1 MILNKKLLFI
11 SLLLAPF
18 FLKGQAYSQLGS
30 DIDGAVASDEFG
42 YSVSLDS
49 DGDVVAIGSYKHD
62 GNKGT
67 VRIYGYSS
75 GSWSQL
81 GSDIDGS
88 ATNDYSARSISLDSD
103 GDVVAIGS
111 SSHDSNKGTVRI
123 YGYSSGSWSQLG
135 SDIDGESSSD
145 YSGWSVSLDSDGNR
159 VAIGAYNNG
168 SGRGHARVYEY
179 SSGSWSQLG
188 SDIDGEVAGDNAG
201 WSISLDTD
209 GDVVAVGSPAHASNK
224 GTVRIYG
231 YSSGSWSK
239 LGADIDGEDPNDYF
253 GYSISLDSDG
263 DRVAIGGYLNDGG
276 ATDAGYVEVY
286 EYSSGSWSQ
295 LGSDING
302 ESSYDFSGWSVS
314 LDSDGDRLAVGAFAN
329 DGGGSDAGH
338 VRIYGYSSGSWS
350 QLGSDIDGEG
360 AGDNSGYAV
369 SLDSDG
375 DRVAIGAIGDDDGGS
390 NAGHVRVYEY
400 DSTAP
405 SAPSGLAV
413 SSYYQ
418 GASLSW
424 TANSESDLAKYYV
437 YTSTDNS
444 TYTKYSTEPTTNSIS
459 ISDLTGGTKYY
470 YKISAVDNA
479 SNESTKS
486 SAVSITASRTWW
498 VDSKDGDDDNDG
510 KASASSFKTIQKAIE
525 SNSSL
530 TGGDTIKVKP
540 SLASDGT
547 LSYYDFG
554 GDEINTSANFVLISR
569 GGPDS
574 TIIDAESKNRHFYLS
589 GSAQD
594 STHQIVGFTFRNGK
608 EERGGSFYLSDY
620 ETKPVFRDCIFKD
633 NLAEDTEGYAYGGAI
648 FSYRESSAS
657 SMAKPIKFYRCKFIG
672 NMAKAEKSA
681 HGGALFIE
689 KSAEFFNCLF
699 DSNAAIGGIDIDA
712 NECCGNA
719 YGGALFGAPAYYDNS
734 AQRYQGGKITIKNS
748 TFVDNTVES
757 KESNRSVYGAAIALG
772 WDYDKKLY
780 MLNSIIWG
788 SRAIRNGS
796 DWSDI
801 DLNRLHLDKESGT
814 NHKFIMNYSNIENAT
829 GRSYDDTHIY
839 DITPVFKD
847 PSNDDF
853 SLDDASP
860 LIGAGIAS
868 WTEEGITAPTKDIN
882 KITRGTAPDIG
893 AYENALASSTSPL
906 PIAGLKGVSA
916 TNSAKLTWSP
926 NKASLTSTD
935 NATDIKRY
943 EVFQDKSGTFTAV
956 DSTTDTTSVIK
967 GLTNG
972 TSYTFKVRVVNTS
985 DVASGF
991 SDTIKVTPEFKGPR
1005 WYVSNSGVSTN
1016 VGSSTSPLAHI
1027 SGALEKIASGDTIVV
1042 LKGTHSGANNRG
1054 IDFDATK
1061 PVVIMGDPSYTADS
1075 TIIDAG
1081 GRDRHFTFDSGED
1094 STYQIIGLT
1103 LYNGKSDD
1111 AGSIL
1116 IRNRSRPMFN
1126 KVIFK
1131 NNIDYDDDWS
1141 SGGAVRIDWAAGL
1154 FYDCIFDGNIS
1165 DRTQSGNN
1173 SAAQGGAIWNHGH
1186 NSTDP
1191 ITRIVR
1197 CIFKN
1202 NVAKSNRDAYGG
1214 AVYSTQA
1221 PIHIINSLFYNN
1233 TVHANYEASSE
1244 TFQANGGALHLGDFQ
1259 SYDGS
1264 DYVASQ
1270 GRIINCTIANNN
1282 ALSDNASGGTYA
1294 AGIYTWG
1301 NSEQKLYLFNN
1312 IVWGNY
1318 VQNNNWEERYRNA
1331 YIHSVKLYND
1341 YNNLQGYLIDD
1352 GTTGDNS
1359 PNIEP
1364 GFLNAGSGDYSLS
1377 EASHLIGAGITTLE
1391 GVSAPTNDILGN
1403 IRPNPSGSNIDIGAY
1418 ENILASSPYPSPVK
1432 NVKGEPIGGGV
1443 NLSWDANTESDLA
1456 YYLVAVSTVS
1466 GFSPTDAD
1474 TVGRTTNNTF
1484 SVTGLINNTPYYFR
1498 VKAINNTN
1506 QSGSYSAEIA
1516 VVPFFAGPIWYVATD
1531 GSDLNEGSEN
1541 SPMASLAY
1549 AIGAAQEGHTI
1560 KLKAGTYK
1568 GSDFKVTLGK
1578 KSINIEGE
1586 DPQFTIIDGENNESI
1601 FRIDQG
1607 TFKISNMTL
1616 KNGRNE
1622 WNGGAVEAYN
1632 ANVEFNN
1639 VIFQENIARQG
1650 GAVFGNCYENQT
1662 DCSYKFNDCQF
1673 FGNVAEYK
1681 TNDEG
1686 NNWGGSGGAVF
1697 GYAYIPGTPYEF
1709 NRCIFIDNKAEA
1721 KKSAHGR
1728 GGAIHL
1734 SGGVNI
1740 INSLF
1745 FNNAAVNYD
1754 AFCEEFTNE
1763 DGSTYTNCSNLFGGA
1778 AFLWSAWWNNDI
1790 EEWVGSESSVIN
1802 STFVGNGFFLDG
1814 DEGNVHYST
1823 AIGMDG
1829 SFVQGS
1835 KTNTKIVLFNNIFYA
1850 NESEDLINGPR
1861 ENNLDIHAYSG
1872 AGDGAQDVS
1881 DLYFMA
1887 HNLIE
1892 NLDDYQNTWMNNM
1905 TSDDSNFDSNPGFK
1919 SLEDNLDFSLHSF
1932 SNAIGQGTLEFE
1944 GFSAPLVDITGKARP
1959 IPPDSD
1965 PDVGAYEE
1973 GLGFNVVFSPDSGVV
1988 DSGEEVEL
1996 NLTVKDWN
2004 GVPIQ
2009 DGTSIAW
2016 EVIPDDIGVTVKS
2029 GDSAIN
2035 NGEAKVTVKV
2045 GSQATAGTQFRVVV
2059 LLNGEISIE
2068 SKSFFVEEKIEAPPP
2083 APENISISPKGWT
2096 PENSFTIEWDNPD
2109 WVYALNG
2116 AWLKVDNDSEAQF
2129 FPDENSIEG
2138 IDGFSLSENG
2148 EYIIKVWLQD
2158 EFQQSDEENSSEV
2171 IAKWDNE
2178 APYDFNLISPSGWY
2192 STGDTT
2198 LFEWETSG
2206 DETSG
2211 LVAYELHIGNQSYG
2225 FNPNN
2230 ANNKKMIAAIS
2241 GNIPEQNIKWYVE
2254 AIDSAGNIK
2263 TSPELLLK
2271 VDKTPPTL
2279 THNTVS
2285 TATLAQTIEIGANAQ
2300 DSRSGINSLDLW
2312 YRIGGDIV
2320 WQGPYDIRS
2329 GNYSIPSTEITTEG
2343 LSYYIEASDRA
2354 GNMTKSPAEGAYDVI
2369 VTIPGTGQLS
2379 DARWPSGVPSGKEV
2393 SNYQLI
2399 SFPIIPDN
2407 ANAQAILEDDLG
2419 AYDNTIWRFYGYT
2432 GGGNYSEYPS
2442 VTIKPGLSYFLIT
2455 TQEGVVI
2462 DTEAGR
2468 TASIS
2473 KPFEVSLNTG
2483 DWTLIGNPFDFPIS
2497 LDRITTDDG
2506 IRLSEDSNVYTYNGD
2521 WKSASSIQPWE
2532 GIAFKSLSSTRLFIE
2547 PPNSSISLAREGRNV
2562 LTEGEWIV
2570 DITVNNGFGTDN
2582 LNQVGIKHSA
2592 KDGYDPLDSY
2602 EPPMLPGGVSLRMP
2616 HDDWEENNDI
2626 YTKDIRSF
2634 TEEGQVWDIE
2644 VVSGDPDFNTWI
2656 TFDGLESI
2664 PEDFEIFLIDKT
2676 TKTAQNL
2683 KWKPEYL
2690 FDVVSPNSVRKLR
2703 FAAGKRDY
2711 VESNSA
2717 GIDLFPDEYSLSQ
2730 NFPNPFN
2737 AQTSLIIALRDDAV
2751 IDLEIYN
2758 LLGERVA
2765 VMAKSES
2772 RPSGY
2777 YTFIWNG
2784 RDGYGNPVASGVYL
2798 AYGRIKGANGKTI
2811 KSQSRKLLL
2820 VK

>member
-18 FLKGQAYSQLGS
+18 FLKGQAYSQLGT
-30 DIDGAVASDEFG
+30 DIDGAVASDKFG
-42 YSVSLDS
+42 ISVSLDS
-49 DGDVVAIGSYKHD
+49 DGDVVAIGSKNHD
-62 GNKGT
+62 GNKGH
-67 VRIYGYSS
+67 VRVYGYSS

-88 ATNDYSARSISLDSD
+88 ATNEYFATSISLDSD

-111 SSHDSNKGTVRI
+111 NRHDSNKGTVRI
-123 YGYSSGSWSQLG
+123 YGYSSNSWSKLG
-135 SDIDGESSSD
+135 SDIDGEASND
-145 YSGWSVSLDSDGNR
+145 NSGYAVSLDSDGDR
-159 VAIGAYNNG
+159 VAIGAYLNG

-188 SDIDGEVAGDNAG
+188 SDIDGEASGDM
-201 WSISLDTD
+201 S
-209 GDVVAVGSPAHASNK
+209 
-224 GTVRIYG
+224 G
-231 YSSGSWSK
+231 YSV
-239 LGADIDGEDPNDYF
+239 
-253 GYSISLDSDG
+253 SIGSDG
-263 DRVAIGGYLNDGG
+263 DRVAIGGYSNDG
-276 ATDAGYVEVY
+276 
-286 EYSSGSWSQ
+286 
-295 LGSDING
+295 
-302 ESSYDFSGWSVS
+302 
-314 LDSDGDRLAVGAFAN
+314 
-329 DGGGSDAGH
+329 
-338 VRIYGYSSGSWS
+338 
-350 QLGSDIDGEG
+350 
-360 AGDNSGYAV
+360 
-369 SLDSDG
+369 
-375 DRVAIGAIGDDDGGS
+375 GGS
-390 NAGHVRVYEY
+390 NAGHIRVYEY
-400 DSTAP
+400 DGTAP

-530 TGGDTIKVKP
+530 TGGDTVKVKP

-554 GDEINTSANFVLISR
+554 GDAINTSTNFVLISR

-589 GSAQD
+589 GSSQD

-608 EERGGSFYLSDY
+608 ETNGGSFYLSGT
-620 ETKPVFRDCIFKD
+620 EVKPVFKDCVFKD
-633 NLAEDTEGYAYGGAI
+633 NLAENTEGYAYGGAI
-648 FSYRESSAS
+648 YSNFEGSAS
-657 SMAKPIKFYRCKFIG
+657 SMASKPMKFYRCKFIG
-672 NMAKAEKSA
+672 NMAKAEQTA
-681 HGGALFIE
+681 YGGAFYIG

-699 DSNAAIGGIDIDA
+699 DSNAAIGGIDIDD

-719 YGGALFGAPAYYDNS
+719 YGGAGWASPQWYSSTAS
-734 AQRYQGGKITIKNS
+734 RWQGGKVTFKNC
-748 TFVDNTVES
+748 TFVDNNVES
-757 KESNRSVYGAAIALG
+757 KESNREVYGAAIALG

-814 NHKFIMNYSNIENAT
+814 NHKFIMNYSNIENST

-882 KITRGTAPDIG
+882 KVTRGTAPDIG

-906 PIAGLKGVSA
+906 PIAGLKGVGA

-1027 SGALEKIASGDTIVV
+1027 GGALEKIASGDTIVV
-1042 LKGTHSGANNRG
+1042 LKGTHSGTNNRG
-1054 IDFDATK
+1054 INFDGSK

-1081 GRDRHFTFDSGED
+1081 ARDRHFTFDSGED

-1103 LYNGKSDD
+1103 LYNGKSDV

-1116 IRNRSRPMFN
+1116 ITNRSRPMF
-1126 KVIFK
+1126 KQVIFK
-1131 NNIDYDDDWS
+1131 NNINYADDWEN
-1141 SGGAVRIDWAAGL
+1141 GGAVRINWATGL

-1165 DRTQSGNN
+1165 DRTQSSNN
-1173 SAAQGGAIWNHGH
+1173 NAAQGGAIWNNGH
-1186 NSTDP
+1186 YSGDAV
-1191 ITRIVR
+1191 TRIVR
-1197 CIFKN
+1197 CTFKN
-1202 NVAKSNRDAYGG
+1202 NVAKSNRDANGG
-1214 AVYSTQA
+1214 AIYSSVS

-1233 TVHANYEASSE
+1233 TAHANYEASSE
-1244 TFQANGGALHLGDFQ
+1244 TWTASGGALQVGDFR
-1259 SYDGS
+1259 SYDGGEQVES
-1264 DYVASQ
+1264 EA
-1270 GRIINCTIANNN
+1270 RIINCTIANNN
-1282 ALSDNASGGTYA
+1282 VLSDNSSGSTYA

-1301 NSEQKLYLFNN
+1301 SSEQKLYAFNN

-1331 YIHSVKLYND
+1331 YIHSVKLYSD
-1341 YNNLQGYLIDD
+1341 YNNIQGYLIDD
-1352 GTTGDNS
+1352 GTIGDNS

-1377 EASHLIGAGITTLE
+1377 DASHLIGAGTTTLD

-1403 IRPNPSGSNIDIGAY
+1403 ARPNPSGSNIDIGAY
-1418 ENILASSPYPSPVK
+1418 ENILGSSPYPSPVK
-1432 NVKGEPIGGGV
+1432 NVKGEPVGGGV

-1506 QSGSYSAEIA
+1506 QSGSYSAEISA
-1516 VVPFFAGPIWYVATD
+1516 APFFAGPIWYVATD

-1541 SPMASLAY
+1541 SPMASLTY

-1568 GSDFKVTLGK
+1568 GSDFKVTLGQ

-1586 DPQFTIIDGENNESI
+1586 DPQFTIIDGENNDHI

-1616 KNGRNE
+1616 KNGRSE
-1622 WNGGAVEAYN
+1622 YHGGAVEAYN

-1639 VIFQENIARQG
+1639 VIFQENNARQG
-1650 GAVFGNCYENQT
+1650 GAVYGNCYEDQT

-1686 NNWGGSGGAVF
+1686 NNWGGDGGAVF
-1697 GYAYIPGTPYEF
+1697 GYAYIPGTAYEF

-1721 KKSAHGR
+1721 KKSARGS
-1728 GGAIHL
+1728 GGAIRV
-1734 SGGVNI
+1734 SGGANI

-1745 FNNAAVNYD
+1745 FNNAVVNYD
-1754 AFCEEFTNE
+1754 AFCEEFTNQ
-1763 DGSTYTNCSNLFGGA
+1763 DGSTYTNCSDLHGGA
-1778 AFLWSAWWNNDI
+1778 ISLWSAWYDFDL
-1790 EEWVGSESSVIN
+1790 EEWVGSKSSVIN

-1814 DEGNVHYST
+1814 DEGNVRFST
-1823 AIGMDG
+1823 AIGLDG

-1835 KTNTKIVLFNNIFYA
+1835 NTNTKVVLFNNIFYG
-1850 NESEDLINGPR
+1850 NESEDLINGPK
-1861 ENNLDIHAYSG
+1861 EINLDIHPYSG
-1872 AGDGAQDVS
+1872 TGDGAQDVS

-1905 TSDDSNFDSNPGFK
+1905 TSDDSNFDAYPGFK

-1932 SNAIGQGTLEFE
+1932 SNAIEKGALEFE

-1959 IPPDSD
+1959 IPPDSP

-2016 EVIPDDIGVTVKS
+2016 EVTPDDIGVTVKS

-2045 GSQATAGTQFRVVV
+2045 GSQVTAGTQFRVVV
-2059 LLNGEISIE
+2059 LLDGEIPIE

-2083 APENISISPKGWT
+2083 APENITLSPKGWNS
-2096 PENSFTIEWDNPD
+2096 ENSFTIEWDNPD

-2129 FPDENSIEG
+2129 FPGENGIDG

-2148 EYIIKVWLQD
+2148 EYRIKVWLQD

-2198 LFEWETSG
+2198 LFEWETTG

-2211 LVAYELHIGNQSYG
+2211 LVSYELHIGNQNYG
-2225 FNPNN
+2225 FNPNIS
-2230 ANNKKMIAAIS
+2230 NNKTITASIT
-2241 GNIPEQNIKWYVE
+2241 GDIPEQNIKWYVE

-2263 TSPELLLK
+2263 TTPEWTLK
-2271 VDKTPPTL
+2271 VDKTAPSI
-2279 THNTVS
+2279 THNTVA

-2300 DSRSGINSLDLW
+2300 DSRSGINSLNLW
-2312 YRIGGDIV
+2312 YRVGGDIV

-2354 GNMTKSPAEGAYDVI
+2354 GNIAKSPVQGAYDVI

-2379 DARWPSGVPSGKEV
+2379 DARWSSGVPSGKEV

-2419 AYDNTIWRFYGYT
+2419 TYDNTIWRFYGYS

-2442 VTIKPGLSYFLIT
+2442 ITIQPGLSYFLIT
-2455 TQEGVVI
+2455 SQDGIVI
-2462 DTEAGR
+2462 DTEAGK

-2473 KPFEVSLNTG
+2473 KPFEVPLNAG
-2483 DWTLIGNPFDFPIS
+2483 DWTLVGNPFDFPIS
-2497 LDRITTDDG
+2497 LDRIITDDG
-2506 IRLSEDSNVYTYNGD
+2506 IRLSEDSNVYTYDGD
-2521 WKSASSIQPWE
+2521 WRSASSLEPW
-2532 GIAFKSLSSTRLFIE
+2532 GGMAFKSSSSTRLFIE
-2547 PPNSSISLAREGRNV
+2547 PPNSSISLAREGRND

-2570 DITVNNGFGTDN
+2570 DITANNGFGTDN
-2582 LNQVGIKHSA
+2582 LNRVGVKHA
-2592 KDGYDPLDSY
+2592 AQDGYDPLDGY
-2602 EPPMLPGGVSLRMP
+2602 EPPMLPGGVSLRIP

-2634 TEEGQVWDIE
+2634 TEEGQVWDME

-2656 TFDGLESI
+2656 TFEGLESI
-2664 PEDFEIFLIDKT
+2664 PEDFEIFLIDKS

-2737 AQTSLIIALRDDAV
+2737 AQTSLIIALRDDAM

-2765 VMAKSES
+2765 VMAKNES

-2798 AYGRIKGANGKTI
+2798 AYGRIKGSNGKTI
-2811 KSQSRKLLL
+2811 KAQSRKLLL

>member
-18 FLKGQAYSQLGS
+18 FLKGQAYSQLGT

-88 ATNDYSARSISLDSD
+88 ATNDYSAISISLDSD
-103 GDVVAIGS
+103 GDVVAIAS
-111 SSHDSNKGTVRI
+111 NRHDSNKGTVRI

-135 SDIDGESSSD
+135 SDIDGDSGD
-145 YSGWSVSLDSDGNR
+145 YAGRSVSLDSDGDV
-159 VAIGAYNNG
+159 VAIGSINHDGNKGTVRIYG
-168 SGRGHARVYEY
+168 Y

-188 SDIDGEVAGDNAG
+188 SDIDGEASGDY
-201 WSISLDTD
+201 S
-209 GDVVAVGSPAHASNK
+209 
-224 GTVRIYG
+224 G
-231 YSSGSWSK
+231 YSV
-239 LGADIDGEDPNDYF
+239 
-253 GYSISLDSDG
+253 SLDSDG
-263 DRVAIGGYLNDGG
+263 DRLAIGAYLNDGG
-276 ATDAGYVEVY
+276 ATDAGHVRIYA
-286 EYSSGSWSQ
+286 YSSSSWSQ

-329 DGGGSDAGH
+329 DGGGADAGH

-360 AGDNSGYAV
+360 SGDNSGYSV

-525 SNSSL
+525 SNNSNL
-530 TGGDTIKVKP
+530 TSGDTIKVKP

-554 GDEINTSANFVLISR
+554 GDVITSSKTFVLISR

-574 TIIDAESKNRHFYLS
+574 TILDAEGKNRHLYFN
-589 GSAQD
+589 GSQD
-594 STHQIVGFTFRNGK
+594 TTHQIVGFTFRNGK
-608 EERGGSFYLSDY
+608 EEYNGGSIYLGSGVG
-620 ETKPVFRDCIFKD
+620 PVFRDCVFKD
-633 NLAEDTEGYAYGGAI
+633 NLAENTDGYSEGGAI
-648 FSYRESSAS
+648 YTQYPNSNALMTKTVR
-657 SMAKPIKFYRCKFIG
+657 FYRCKFIG
-672 NMAKAEKSA
+672 NQSKAKQEAK
-681 HGGALFIE
+681 GGAIFIQNE
-689 KSAEFFNCLF
+689 VEFTNCLF
-699 DSNAAIGGIDIDA
+699 DNNGAIGGINIGA
-712 NECCGNA
+712 NDCCGNA
-719 YGGALFGAPAYYDNS
+719 YGGAIWAQIQYYNNSDNS
-734 AQRYQGGKITIKNS
+734 YIGGKATFKNC
-748 TFVDNTVES
+748 TFVDNYVET
-757 KESNRSVYGAAIALG
+757 KEENRSADGAAIHAG
-772 WDYDKKLY
+772 WGNDRKIY
-780 MLNSIIWG
+780 MLNTIIWG
-788 SRAIRNGS
+788 SRSIQNGS
-796 DWSDI
+796 DWAGVPA
-801 DLNRLHLDKESGT
+801 NQLHVDVDDGT
-814 NHKFIMNYSNIENAT
+814 NHKFIVNYSNIENST
-829 GRSYDDTHIY
+829 GRNFDDTHIY
-839 DITPVFKD
+839 DITPGFKD
-847 PSNDDF
+847 SDNSDF

-860 LIGAGIAS
+860 LIGTGLAT
-868 WTEEGITAPTKDIN
+868 WTEEGIVAPTKDMN
-882 KITRGTAPDIG
+882 KITRGTVPDIG
-893 AYENALASSTSPL
+893 AYENALSSSTAPL
-906 PIAGLKGVSA
+906 PVTQIKGVPV
-916 TNSAKLTWSP
+916 TEGAKLTWSP
-926 NKASLTSTD
+926 NKVSLISSD

-943 EVFQDKSGTFTAV
+943 EVFQDKNGDFSVV
-956 DSTTDTTSVIK
+956 DSTTDTIAVIK

-972 TSYTFKVRVVNTS
+972 SSYNFKVRAINTS
-985 DVASGF
+985 DAASIF
-991 SDTIKVTPEFKGPR
+991 SDTIKVTPEFLGPK
-1005 WYVSNSGVSTN
+1005 WYVSTSGISTN
-1016 VGSSTSPLAHI
+1016 TGSSTAPLNSI
-1027 SGALEKIASGDTIVV
+1027 STAMEKAVAGDTIVV
-1042 LKGTHSGANNRG
+1042 LKGTHSGSSNRG
-1054 IDFDATK
+1054 IDFDGLK
-1061 PVVIMGDPSYTADS
+1061 PLVIMGDPDYPADS
-1075 TIIDAG
+1075 TILDAG
-1081 GRDRHFTFDSGED
+1081 GRDLHFVFNNSED
-1094 STYQIIGLT
+1094 STYQIVGLT
-1103 LYNGKSDD
+1103 LYNGK
-1111 AGSIL
+1111 AERGGSVYISS
-1116 IRNRSRPMFN
+1116 RSNPVFK
-1126 KVIFK
+1126 KVIFRS
-1131 NNIDYDDDWS
+1131 NVHNDYERWHG
-1141 SGGAVRIDWAAGL
+1141 GGAVNMQWASAS
-1154 FYDCIFDGNIS
+1154 FYDCIFDGNIL
-1165 DRTQSGNN
+1165 DRTNSDNNN
-1173 SAAQGGAIWNHGH
+1173 SARGGAIFSQDHYQGE
-1186 NSTDP
+1186 P

-1202 NVAKSNRDAYGG
+1202 NIAKSNRGAYGG
-1214 AVYSTQA
+1214 AISINYA
-1221 PIHIINSLFYNN
+1221 PFHIVNSLFYNN
-1233 TVHANYEASSE
+1233 TAHSNYNNA
-1244 TFQANGGALHLGDFQ
+1244 TQ
-1259 SYDGS
+1259 SYGSHGAAIYSYGLRSYDNSISDGVS
-1264 DYVASQ
+1264 GE
-1270 GRIINCTIANNN
+1270 GRIINSTIVDNHIK
-1282 ALSDNASGGTYA
+1282 SDNANSGGHYG
-1294 AGIYTWG
+1294 AGVYVQG
-1301 NSEQKLYLFNN
+1301 SDSAEKLYAFNN
-1312 IVWGNY
+1312 IVWGSTSSQQSIDEPNLD
-1318 VQNNNWEERYRNA
+1318 A
-1331 YIHSVKLYND
+1331 YIDNLTLIND
-1341 YNNLQGYLIDD
+1341 YNNIKGKSNDASRGDHSPVID
-1352 GTTGDNS
+1352 
-1359 PNIEP
+1359 P
-1364 GFLNAGSGDYSLS
+1364 GFVNASAGDYSLS
-1377 EASHLIGAGITTLE
+1377 EASHLIGAGTATFD

-1403 IRPNPSGSNIDIGAY
+1403 VRPNPSGTNIDIGAY
-1418 ENILASSPYPSPVK
+1418 ESALGASPYPSPVK
-1432 NVKGEPIGGGV
+1432 NVVAESFGGGV
-1443 NLSWDANTESDLA
+1443 NLTWNPNTEKDIS
-1456 YYLVAVSTVS
+1456 YYLVAASTVS
-1466 GFSPTDAD
+1466 GFSPTEAD
-1474 TVGRTTNNTF
+1474 TVGRTSDSTY
-1484 SVTGLINNTPYYFR
+1484 SVTGLINNTQYYFR
-1498 VKAINNTN
+1498 VKAVNNSN
-1506 QSGSYSAEIA
+1506 QSGLYSAEIMA
-1516 VVPFFAGPIWYVATD
+1516 KPFFAGPIWYVATD

-1541 SPMASLAY
+1541 SPMASLTY

-1568 GSDFKVTLGK
+1568 GSDFKVTLGQK
-1578 KSINIEGE
+1578 NINIEGE
-1586 DPQFTIIDGENNESI
+1586 SPEFTIIDGENNESI

-1639 VIFQENIARQG
+1639 VIFQENNARQG
-1650 GAVFGNCYENQT
+1650 GAVFGNCYEDQT

-1681 TNDEG
+1681 TNNEG

-1721 KKSAHGR
+1721 KKSSSGS
-1728 GGAIHL
+1728 GGAIRV

-1763 DGSTYTNCSNLFGGA
+1763 DGSTYTNCSNLYGGA

-1790 EEWVGSESSVIN
+1790 EEWVGNESSVIN

-1835 KTNTKIVLFNNIFYA
+1835 KTNTKIVLFNNIFYG
-1850 NESEDLINGPR
+1850 NESEDLINGSR

-1872 AGDGAQDVS
+1872 VGDGAQDVS
-1881 DLYFMA
+1881 DLYFIA

-1892 NLDDYQNTWMNNM
+1892 NLDDYQNTWMNIM
-1905 TSDDSNFDSNPGFK
+1905 MSDDSNFDAYPGFK
-1919 SLEDNLDFSLHSF
+1919 SLEDNLDFSLNSF
-1932 SNAIGQGTLEFE
+1932 SNAIEKGALEFE

-1959 IPPDSD
+1959 IPPDSP

-2009 DGTSIAW
+2009 DGTSITW
-2016 EVIPDDIGVTVKS
+2016 EVTPDDIGVTVKS

-2045 GSQATAGTQFRVVV
+2045 GSQVTAGTQFRVVV
-2059 LLNGEISIE
+2059 LLNGEIPIE

-2192 STGDTT
+2192 SAGDTT

-2211 LVAYELHIGNQSYG
+2211 LVAYELHVGNQSYG

-2285 TATLAQTIEIGANAQ
+2285 TATLAQTIEISASAQ
-2300 DSRSGINSLDLW
+2300 DNRSGINSLDLW
-2312 YRIGGDIV
+2312 YRVGGDIV

-2329 GNYSIPSTEITTEG
+2329 DNYSISSTEVTTEG

-2369 VTIPGTGQLS
+2369 VTIPGAGQLS

-2442 VTIKPGLSYFLIT
+2442 VNIKPGLSYFLIT
-2455 TQEGVVI
+2455 TQEDVVI

-2626 YTKDIRSF
+2626 YSKDIRSF

-2784 RDGYGNPVASGVYL
+2784 RDRYGNPVASGVYL